1 MYNETA
7 NSIDSKI
14 IKQKIDYE
22 ETLKKRILNLNELAK
37 KYEKLGNQYLLR
49 KNHILDEADVLSEI
63 LEGVSDI
70 KQWTECYEE
79 DLEEYNH
86 Q

>member
-1 MYNETA
+1 
-7 NSIDSKI
+7 
-14 IKQKIDYE
+14 
-22 ETLKKRILNLNELAK
+22 LNELAK